1 MGRSVIRDDFEV
13 SPKCA
18 IWTRR
23 RCDGARPPRVLV
35 VDDYVDTA
43 DAVGMVLAV
52 DGFPTEVVYSG
63 RQAIEASERWHPD
76 IVLLDI
82 WMPDMS
88 GLQVAAHLRSST
100 GVPQPIL
107 VGHSALSAPGD
118 LQAAKDAGF
127 DAYCSKPTDADKLA
141 PLLRYL
147 CDADR
152 NSSAPRA

>member
-1 MGRSVIRDDFEV
+1 MRDDFEV

-23 RCDGARPPRVLV
+23 RCHGALPPRVLV

-43 DAVGMVLAV
+43 DAIGMVLAI

-63 RQAIEASERWHPD
+63 RQAIEASERWRPD

-82 WMPDMS
+82 WMPDLS
-88 GLQVAAHLRSST
+88 GLQVAAYLRAST
-100 GVPQPIL
+100 TLEQPVL
-107 VGHSALSAPGD
+107 VGHSALSTPGD
-118 LQAAKDAGF
+118 LQAAKQAGF
-127 DAYCSKPTDADKLA
+127 DAYCAKPTDADKLA

-147 CDADR
+147 CDADAPY
-152 NSSAPRA
+152 SAPPA

>member
-1 MGRSVIRDDFEV
+1 MGRTAMRDAFEV

-23 RCDGARPPRVLV
+23 RCDSAPSPRVLV

-43 DAVGMVLAV
+43 DAIGMVLAI
-52 DGFPTEVVYSG
+52 DGFQTEVVYSG
-63 RQAIEASERWHPD
+63 RQAIETSERWGPD

-82 WMPDMS
+82 WMPDLS
-88 GLQVAAHLRSST
+88 GLQVAVALRASAML
-100 GVPQPIL
+100 VQPIL

-147 CDADR
+147 CHADPTPG
-152 NSSAPRA
+152 APA